1 MKSVQTEMFVYS
13 FDATTFRLVPYFQ
26 EQGLLGLKLRPL
38 AAFPMML
45 KTQQTLCRL
54 LEYNPC
60 RVHIYIYIFSVL
72 LGEPFTCAG
81 GRRTKDT
88 GHFEEIH
95 GIGVNEH

>member
-60 RVHIYIYIFSVL
+60 RVHIYFQCFWGSRSLVQV
-72 LGEPFTCAG
+72 EEEQ
-81 GRRTKDT
+81 RTRGTLRK
-88 GHFEEIH
+88 FM
-95 GIGVNEH
+95 VSA